1 MTKKEFEKLLIQK
14 GYKLLNDTWCKWNI
28 IIKINRV
35 TYTKFIQFESGFISQ
50 IESPYFSQ
58 HRSL

>member
-14 GYKLLNDTWCKWNI
+14 GYKSFDDVWKKSNI
-28 IIKINRV
+28 IIKINRI
-35 TYTKFIQFESGFISQ
+35 TYTKLIQFQSGFIGY